1 MLPYENAT
9 SGHKAVEEIR
19 KTLLA
24 FGASSFGVMDNIEK
38 GSVLIQFTY
47 RGRNVSVEAS
57 IKGYAARW
65 LKEHPYTYR
74 IKCTQVEHERK
85 AMAQASV
92 SVYSVLRDWI
102 KGQVTAVET
111 QMLSFEGA
119 FLGQILLPSG
129 ESVLERV
136 TGGDRPLLP
145 APGEP

>member
-38 GSVLIQFTY
+38 QTVLIQFTY
-47 RGRNVSVEAS
+47 NGRNVSVEAS
-57 IKGYAARW
+57 IAGYAARW
-65 LKEHPYTYR
+65 LREHPYGSRTR
-74 IKCTQVEHERK
+74 CTLIEHERK

-92 SVYSVLRDWI
+92 SVCSVLRDWI

-119 FLGQILLPSG
+119 FLGQIMLPSG

-136 TGGDRPLLP
+136 TGGDRPMLP
-145 APGEP
+145 APGES